1 MRKILD
7 TTNID
12 NSSLELVV
20 PGSSYDNPIIWENS
34 LIFQNME
41 NEVFISDLDGS
52 NKKLLFKNKFLHG
65 ALSISPDNSYLA
77 CQSRYDVEY
86 IRKLKN
92 NQTEDL
98 IPICELLPGS
108 SLFIMNLSDNTYTYI
123 PAEEKEFPY
132 YFSWYLD

>member
-1 MRKILD
+1 
-7 TTNID
+7 
-12 NSSLELVV
+12 
-20 PGSSYDNPIIWENS
+20 
-34 LIFQNME
+34 ME